1 MSLEDINEESI
12 EVKFVTRLG
21 EKWRVTD
28 TPFSVPISLTR
39 YGLSEIINHLIRG
52 TKAES
57 AEAEGAGESESAEY
71 QITPFDF
78 IINGEFLRTSIKKHL
93 RDRGIMGTEGT
104 TVIEYTFALAQPDD
118 KPPFRDDD
126 WLSALCVLRTKGL
139 DGASTDLCLSAA
151 YDGVVKLWN
160 DKVPAGAQ
168 SKRPDERF
176 EGLSEGVGV
185 VKSIC
190 PVVRKDADEFK
201 AAPAGSVETDLFLTG
216 AKDADV
222 KAWRLTPTMKKRTIK
237 KKVGGEWTRGK
248 EEEEAAPTPG
258 FDVVC
263 VGVFAGH
270 TGSVDSVDI
279 SPDASR
285 MCSASWDKSV
295 RIWDIADLS
304 RDEAATASGP
314 AKRRRTA
321 GTDDVSDDALER
333 KALSTMEAHSE
344 AVTAVQWPTHFQII
358 SGSLDATLRLWDVQA
373 AKNTS
378 TLKGTKAVTTM
389 AYNVD
394 NGLCVS
400 GHNDGLLR
408 FWDPRSSERNPI
420 VKTLKAH
427 KSWISKVEWNPQRPT
442 VLLSASYD
450 SSLKIWDL
458 RSSAAMNTAHPH
470 KAGKILCAAWWPKL
484 DGSMEVISGGTDSCI
499 ARRSFNYSI

>member
-1 MSLEDINEESI
+1 MEDINEETI

-21 EKWRVTD
+21 EKWRITD
-28 TPFSVPISLTR
+28 TPFSIPISLTR

-52 TKAES
+52 VQSTTPS
-57 AEAEGAGESESAEY
+57 DESESSTETGAY

-78 IINGEFLRTSIKKHL
+78 IIDGEFLRTSIKKHL

-118 KPPFRDDD
+118 KPPFQDDD
-126 WLSALCVLRTKGL
+126 WLSALCVFRTKDAAGNL
-139 DGASTDLCLSAA
+139 SDICLSAA
-151 YDGVVKLWN
+151 YDGIVKLWRE
-160 DKVPAGAQ
+160 KMPA
-168 SKRPDERF
+168 ERF

-185 VKSIC
+185 IKSLC
-190 PVVRKDADEFK
+190 PIIRKDADELSSAS
-201 AAPAGSVETDLFLTG
+201 AASAAVTDLFLSG
-216 AKDADV
+216 SKDADV
-222 KAWRLTPTMKKRTIK
+222 KAWRLKPTMKKITS
-237 KKVGGEWTRGK
+237 GENSSK
-248 EEEEAAPTPG
+248 HENSSKNENPSKSESEDSLEPG
-258 FDVVC
+258 FEVVC

-270 TGSVDSVDI
+270 TGSVDAVDV

-285 MCSASWDKSV
+285 MCSASWDKTI
-295 RIWDIADLS
+295 RLWDIADLS
-304 RDEAATASGP
+304 RGEIPDGP
-314 AKRRRTA
+314 AKRRKV
-321 GTDDVSDDALER
+321 GSDGDDTLER
-333 KALSTMEAHSE
+333 RSLSKMKGHSE
-344 AVTAVQWPTHFQII
+344 AISAVQWPTHFQII
-358 SGSLDATLRLWDVQA
+358 SGSLDTTIRLWDVQTG
-373 AKNTS
+373 KNAS
-378 TLKGTKAVTTM
+378 TLKGTKSVTTL
-389 AYNVD
+389 AYNVE

-408 FWDPRSSERNPI
+408 FWDPRSSEKNPI

-427 KSWISKVEWNPQRPT
+427 KSWISKVEWNPLRPS

-470 KAGKILCAAWWPKL
+470 GGDGKVLCAGWWSKI